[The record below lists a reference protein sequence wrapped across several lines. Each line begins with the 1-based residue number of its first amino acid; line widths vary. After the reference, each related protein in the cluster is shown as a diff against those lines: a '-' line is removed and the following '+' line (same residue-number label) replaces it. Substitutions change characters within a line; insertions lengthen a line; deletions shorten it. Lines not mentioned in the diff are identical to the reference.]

1 MKYAQLILQ
10 SKEKADEALA
20 PARADQEKARLGI
33 ARAELG
39 LKVKT
44 ARNALEA
51 KKAQFPLPVD
61 EIIEAGDSLALDER
75 RLGQLDTLSA
85 ELFGS

>member
-1 MKYAQLILQ
+1 MKYAEMIVK
-10 SKEKADEALA
+10 SKEEKDNTLA
-20 PARADQEKARLGI
+20 PARAEQEKARLGI

-39 LKVKT
+39 LQVKT
-44 ARNALEA
+44 AKNALESL
-51 KKAQFPLPVD
+51 KGQFPLPVD

-75 RLGQLDTLSA
+75 RLAQLDALSS